1 MRELFKKMLKYAGV
15 SYVGTVVDF
24 ALFRFAFY
32 YWFPLFYAELFASF
46 IGMIINFFLQKKYVF
61 NPNRN
66 TYIAFALSIL
76 SSFIVMSLGALLITQ
91 LIKLPLFE
99 KFISLAK
106 IGVIGFKFLI
116 NFFTK
121 RWIFEKR
128 F

>member
-1 MRELFKKMLKYAGV
+1 MKELFKKMLKYAGV

-24 ALFRFAFY
+24 LLFRFAFF

-61 NPNRN
+61 TPSRN
-66 TYIAFALSIL
+66 AYFAFGLSIL
-76 SSFIVMSLGALLITQ
+76 SSFIVMSLGAFLITQ

-99 KFISLAK
+99 SFITLAK
-106 IGVIGFKFLI
+106 IGVIGIKFLL